1 MFFPDSC
8 GYTVY
13 EIPVTNCLSNL
24 ISYFNLLSLV
34 GIYVSSLKPPLP
46 TSVFNTVMYTFLDY
60 ICRDSPALISFTSK
74 LCVYLSER
82 YYRVASPCFRRAQC
96 W

>member
-60 ICRDSPALISFTSK
+60 ICRDSPCSSHQFH
-74 LCVYLSER
+74 
-82 YYRVASPCFRRAQC
+82 F
-96 W
+96 